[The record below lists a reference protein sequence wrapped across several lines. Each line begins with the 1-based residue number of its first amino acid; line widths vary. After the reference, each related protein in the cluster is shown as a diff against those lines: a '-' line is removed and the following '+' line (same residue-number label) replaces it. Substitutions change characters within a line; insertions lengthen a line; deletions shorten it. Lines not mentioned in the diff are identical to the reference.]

1 MDDKM
6 KTSRREAL
14 GIATI
19 AVAAATIAGPAAA
32 RGATT
37 QSTRPTTAELE
48 RAKRLYGGEFGGGRG
63 AY

>member
-19 AVAAATIAGPAAA
+19 AMAAATIAGPAAA

-37 QSTRPTTAELE
+37 QSARPTTAELE